1 MKESIKNK
9 VDLLI
14 ANKENIEKQF
24 KWGYS
29 IMNIAAALVFTGAG
43 KEADIERLKE
53 CKKILEKNT
62 GALSSFQANSAAVIV
77 SKMALSDNPE
87 QYIKNVKAIY
97 DVLNKKHV
105 IDNPYL
111 IQGAI
116 CIYEAGRMNDTE
128 MLAAKYRELYKKME
142 KKHPILTSSE
152 DIIYVVLLA
161 MTDKDVDTIFNEIED
176 CYEYLKKDVKLK
188 VGNNELQG
196 LGEILALTD
205 GNIREKCDKVVNL
218 YNTILAH
225 GVKWGKE
232 YNEFGSLGTLIDINA
247 DNDVLVN
254 EIVEVSDY
262 LKSCKGFGGWSLDT
276 KQRQM
281 FSAML
286 VGDSYSGNGSLMGS
300 SAVNSTVA
308 MVIAEEVALM
318 ICIMACASA
327 ASSASH

>member
-14 ANKENIEKQF
+14 ANKDNIEKQF

-142 KKHPILTSSE
+142 KKHNYYSWDSS
-152 DIIYVVLLA
+152 L
-161 MTDKDVDTIFNEIED
+161 
-176 CYEYLKKDVKLK
+176 
-188 VGNNELQG
+188 
-196 LGEILALTD
+196 
-205 GNIREKCDKVVNL
+205 
-218 YNTILAH
+218 
-225 GVKWGKE
+225 
-232 YNEFGSLGTLIDINA
+232 
-247 DNDVLVN
+247 
-254 EIVEVSDY
+254 
-262 LKSCKGFGGWSLDT
+262 
-276 KQRQM
+276 
-281 FSAML
+281 
-286 VGDSYSGNGSLMGS
+286 
-300 SAVNSTVA
+300 
-308 MVIAEEVALM
+308 
-318 ICIMACASA
+318 
-327 ASSASH
+327 

>member
-24 KWGYS
+24 KWGYT

-87 QYIKNVKAIY
+87 QYIKDVKAIY

-152 DIIYVVLLA
+152 DIVYVVLLA
-161 MTDKDVDTIFNEIED
+161 MTDKDVDTIINEIED

-205 GNIREKCDKVVNL
+205 GTYRRQ
-218 YNTILAH
+218 H
-225 GVKWGKE
+225 QG
-232 YNEFGSLGTLIDINA
+232 
-247 DNDVLVN
+247 
-254 EIVEVSDY
+254 EV
-262 LKSCKGFGGWSLDT
+262 
-276 KQRQM
+276 
-281 FSAML
+281 
-286 VGDSYSGNGSLMGS
+286 
-300 SAVNSTVA
+300 
-308 MVIAEEVALM
+308 
-318 ICIMACASA
+318 
-327 ASSASH
+327 